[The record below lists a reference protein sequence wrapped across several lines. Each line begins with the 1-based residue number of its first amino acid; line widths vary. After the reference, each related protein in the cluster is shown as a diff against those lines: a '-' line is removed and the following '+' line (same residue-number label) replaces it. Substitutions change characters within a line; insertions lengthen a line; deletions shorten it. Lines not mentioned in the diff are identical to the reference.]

1 MAKRK
6 VLILTAQ
13 LTGGG
18 VEKIMQDVANYLASK
33 EDQYEVTV
41 ISLIGADTGRE
52 FLSDNITV
60 KGVFRSAAAYK
71 KWSPAWIGFRVKQ
84 LAYCIALTMGHYDI
98 VLAIKDH
105 WFIKLLAHMK
115 ANRKIAWV
123 HSTSITKN
131 EWVDGVYFHSSEE
144 IRKCMERCD
153 EVICVSKYVKDC
165 IINYCGDPGNLRVCH
180 NPLNAFEI
188 AEKAAAPM
196 ETALVQDMRP
206 VFVAVNRLSSEK
218 NMATLLEAA
227 ERLNKDYTF
236 SLWIVGD
243 GEEKD
248 NLDKYILE
256 HQLDNVTMFGWHNN
270 PYPFMKAADWF
281 VSTSKAE
288 TFGLTIQE
296 ANILGKPGLV
306 AYLPVFDECV
316 DPEKNIFMEN
326 SLEGV
331 CEGVKRVLD
340 GKAEVTMKT
349 DLAQLQKEFYTN
361 RIEAIEGVILGQQAV
376 QSE

>member
-18 VEKIMQDVANYLASK
+18 VEKIMQDVANYLASR

-41 ISLIGADTGRE
+41 VSLIGTDTGRE
-52 FLSDNITV
+52 LLADNITI

-71 KWSPAWIGFRVKQ
+71 KWSPAWLGFRVKQ
-84 LAYCIALTMGHYDI
+84 LAYCISLTMGRYDV
-98 VLAIKDH
+98 VLTIKDH

-123 HSTSITKN
+123 HSTSIVN
-131 EWVDGVYFHSSEE
+131 NDWVDGVYYHSAEE
-144 IRKCMERCD
+144 IRQCMERCD
-153 EVICVSKYVKDC
+153 EVICVSEYVKDC
-165 IINYCGDPGNLRVCH
+165 IINYCGDPRNLRVCY
-180 NPLNAFEI
+180 NPLNIFEI
-188 AEKAAAPM
+188 AEKAAASL
-196 ETALVQDMRP
+196 ETVPAQPARP
-206 VFVAVNRLSSEK
+206 VFVAVNRLSGEK
-218 NMATLLEAA
+218 NMATLLEAV
-227 ERLNKDYTF
+227 ERLNKDYKF

-243 GEEKD
+243 GEEKET
-248 NLDKYILE
+248 LKQYILE
-256 HQLDNVTMFGWHNN
+256 HQLENVTMFGWQNN

-288 TFGLTIQE
+288 TFGLTLQE

-306 AYLPVFDECV
+306 AYLPVFDECA
-316 DPEKNIFMEN
+316 DPERNILVEN

-331 CEGVKRVLD
+331 CEGMKYILD
-340 GKAEVTMKT
+340 GKAEFAMNT
-349 DLAQLQKEFYTN
+349 DLAQLQQEFYTD
-361 RIEAIEGVILGQQAV
+361 RIEAIESVILDQQSA
-376 QSE
+376 QIE